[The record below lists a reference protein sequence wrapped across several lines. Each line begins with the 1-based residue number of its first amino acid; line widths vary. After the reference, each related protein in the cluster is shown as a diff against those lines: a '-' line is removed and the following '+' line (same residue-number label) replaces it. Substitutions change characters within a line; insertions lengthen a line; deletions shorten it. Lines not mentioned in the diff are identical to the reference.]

1 MKEHLMNHFYL
12 QDKSVQLKDLF
23 FIYNLGN
30 GNYENVSLVNDKKT
44 KFYYAIKAIS
54 RKQIN
59 NKQLHN
65 NLNLELSILLQID
78 HPFILKLVKSSKDEK
93 NIYFI
98 MEYIKGKEL
107 FDFIRDIG
115 FLNKSQIQLY
125 GDILL
130 VAVD

>member
-65 NLNLELSILLQID
+65 NLNFELSILLQID

-115 FLNKSQIQLY
+115 FLNKS
-125 GDILL
+125 
-130 VAVD
+130 